1 MTVFN
6 NSCMKYDFDKLETGR
21 IRELIARANLTEKAF
36 CKALWGERTHQV
48 LANIERRPDVRASTL
63 VKIASI
69 LNCSIDDLFLLK
81 DRNETDNPSVIGNNN
96 VVNSHYVNTDI
107 PSLKA
112 EIKALRMLIDEK
124 NARIEDLKKANTEVG
139 KRLDLVL
146 SLKDNARNI

>member
-1 MTVFN
+1 
-6 NSCMKYDFDKLETGR
+6 MKYDFDKLETGR
-21 IRELIARANLTEKAF
+21 LRELITRANLTEKAF
-36 CKALWGERTHQV
+36 CKALWGEHTHQV
-48 LANIERRPDVRASTL
+48 LVNIERRPNVRASTL

-69 LNCSIDDLFLLK
+69 LNCSIDDLFLQK
-81 DRNETDNPSVIGNNN
+81 DRNETENTVVGNNN

-124 NARIEDLKKANTEVG
+124 NARIEDLKKANDEVG

>member
-6 NSCMKYDFDKLETGR
+6 NYCMKYDFDKLKTGR
-21 IRELIARANLTEKAF
+21 LRELIARANLTEKAF
-36 CKALWGERTHQV
+36 CKALWGEQTHQV
-48 LANIERRPDVRASTL
+48 LINLERRPDVRASTL
-63 VKIASI
+63 VKIATI
-69 LNCSIDDLFLLK
+69 LDCSIDDLFLYK
-81 DRNETDNPSVIGNNN
+81 DRNETENPSVVGNNN

-124 NARIEDLKKANTEVG
+124 NARIEDLKKANDEVG

-146 SLKDNARNI
+146 SLKNNVLNK

>member
-1 MTVFN
+1 M
-6 NSCMKYDFDKLETGR
+6 
-21 IRELIARANLTEKAF
+21 
-36 CKALWGERTHQV
+36 
-48 LANIERRPDVRASTL
+48 
-63 VKIASI
+63 VK
-69 LNCSIDDLFLLK
+69 
-81 DRNETDNPSVIGNNN
+81 
-96 VVNSHYVNTDI
+96 SHYVNTDI